1 MRTSFST
8 CTNGYHYDPLFMWEK
23 ENEQVEK
30 KNKDPFEQVEQVD
43 HMQLIIR
50 QRKEKQRR
58 QYYNELASA
67 YSFFWIDN

>member
-8 CTNGYHYDPLFMWEK
+8 CTNGYHYDPLLMWEK

-43 HMQLIIR
+43 HMQLIID
-50 QRKEKQRR
+50 KEKRNKDVNITMNLHQHIHFS
-58 QYYNELASA
+58 E
-67 YSFFWIDN
+67 